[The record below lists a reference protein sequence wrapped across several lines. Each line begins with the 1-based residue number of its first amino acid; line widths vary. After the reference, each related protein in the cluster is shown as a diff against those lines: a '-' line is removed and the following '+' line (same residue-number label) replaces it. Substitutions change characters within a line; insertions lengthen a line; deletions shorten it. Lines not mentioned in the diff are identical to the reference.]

1 MKVLTQNLKTGNTDI
16 LEVPS
21 PSIDSKKIRVIN
33 DCSLISTG
41 TESLI
46 VNFGKAG
53 WLNKARQQPDRI
65 KDVINKIKSSGI
77 TDTYKAIKNKL
88 YYPMA
93 MGYAAVGTISH
104 TNENYNLSKGTRVFT
119 NSFHQEEA
127 LVDYNMCVKI
137 PENVDNKS
145 ASFGAIG
152 GIAMQSVKCV
162 PQKSKFIAIIGLGL
176 LGQVTFRILN
186 ALGYQ
191 CIVYDIDT
199 KKVDF
204 AVKCG
209 AKGIHSNNITEVIL
223 NYTKGK
229 GVDCTIVAASS
240 LSHQIINEATSYTK
254 RKGKIVSSGLVGLNL
269 IRDRFFKK
277 QIELVVSNSSGDKN
291 HRGKGSSHENI
302 DYFFE
307 LLSSKKISVLDLIS
321 EEISFDDSDNIY
333 SFPDES
339 LFFSKLIKYENNN
352 HNPVHTFSDSKEN
365 KSLDKLRVGLIG
377 TGNFAMSTLIPAI
390 NRTKEGYLSSLL
402 GREGL
407 SLFVARQRFNISQI
421 TTNQLDFYKNIDA
434 VCITTP
440 HETHFNFLKQA
451 IKLSLPVWVEK
462 PLVISNKELI
472 DIQRE
477 MLSNKLIYAIGY
489 NRSSAPWTN
498 FMKSKINSRK
508 TTISMTVNA
517 GELPLEHWLL
527 DENTCGGRIIG
538 ECCHFIDLALTLV
551 GHTKL
556 THVEC
561 INRDRYYQDT
571 GNYILTFE
579 DESKVDINYTHN
591 LPASLPKEK
600 IVVKLSESTYTN
612 NNWKK
617 FSSGEI
623 FNFISTKKGKGH
635 NEAIATFFR
644 NVRNNKFST
653 ESEIDDMC
661 FSTYVSIK
669 LQKMSKGDVLDILDC
684 YKDEILSKAPKLND

>member
-1 MKVLTQNLKTGNTDI
+1 MKVLTQNLKTGKTDI
-16 LEVPS
+16 LDVPS

-33 DCSLISTG
+33 DYSLISTG

-46 VNFGKAG
+46 VNFGKAS

-65 KDVINKIKSSGI
+65 KDVFNKIKSSGI
-77 TDTYKAIKNKL
+77 ADTYKAIKNKL
-88 YYPMA
+88 HYPMV

-104 TNENYNLSKGTRVFT
+104 KDKNYNLSKGTRVFT

-127 LVDYNMCVKI
+127 LVNYNMCVKI
-137 PENVDNKS
+137 PDDVDNKS

-162 PQKSKFIAIIGLGL
+162 PEKSKFIAIIGLGL

-191 CIVYDIDT
+191 CIVYDIDA
-199 KKVDF
+199 KKVDL
-204 AVKCG
+204 AIKYG
-209 AKGIHSNNITEVIL
+209 AKGIHKNNITEAIL

-229 GVDCTIVAASS
+229 GVDCTIIAASS
-240 LSHQIINEATSYTK
+240 LSHQIINEATSYTR

-269 IRDRFFKK
+269 IRDKFFKK
-277 QIELVVSNSSGDKN
+277 QIELVISNSSGNKN

-302 DYFFE
+302 NYFFE
-307 LLSSKKISVLDLIS
+307 LLASKKISVLDLIS
-321 EEISFDDSDNIY
+321 EEISFDDADNIY

-352 HNPVHTFSDSKEN
+352 HDPIHTFSDGKEN
-365 KSLDKLRVGLIG
+365 KSLGKLRVGLIG
-377 TGNFAMSTLIPAI
+377 TGNFAMSTLIPTI
-390 NRTKEGYLSSLL
+390 NNTKEGYLSSLL

-407 SLFVARQRFNISQI
+407 SLYIARQRFNIPQI

-451 IKLSLPVWVEK
+451 ITLSLPVWIEK

-472 DIQRE
+472 DIQTE
-477 MLSNKLIYAIGY
+477 MLSKKLIYAIGY

-498 FMKSKINSRK
+498 FMQNKINSRK
-508 TTISMTVNA
+508 TNISMTINA

-527 DENTCGGRIIG
+527 DENTCGGRIVG
-538 ECCHFIDLALTLV
+538 ECCHFIDLALTLL

-556 THVEC
+556 THVKC

-579 DESKVDINYTHN
+579 DGSKVNINYTHD
-591 LPASLPKEK
+591 LPASVPKEK
-600 IVVKLSESTYTN
+600 IIVKLSQSIYIN
-612 NNWKK
+612 DNWKK
-617 FSSGEI
+617 FSSGKI
-623 FNFISTKKGKGH
+623 YNFISPKKGKGH
-635 NEAIATFFR
+635 NGAITTFLQ
-644 NVRNNKFST
+644 NVRNNKTST
-653 ESEIDDMC
+653 ESEIYKIC

-669 LQKMSKGDVLDILDC
+669 LQTMSKGDFLNILDC
-684 YKDEILSKAPKLND
+684 YRDEILSKALKSND

>member
-1 MKVLTQNLKTGNTDI
+1 MKVLTQNLKTGKTDI

-33 DCSLISTG
+33 DYSLISTG
-41 TESLI
+41 TESYV
-46 VNFGKAG
+46 VNFGKAS
-53 WLNKARQQPDRI
+53 WINKARQQPDRV

-88 YYPMA
+88 YYPMV

-104 TNENYNLSKGTRVFT
+104 KNENYNLSKGTRVFT

-137 PENVDNKS
+137 PDNVDNKS

-152 GIAMQSVKCV
+152 GIAMQSIKCI
-162 PQKSKFIAIIGLGL
+162 PEGSKFISIIGLGL

-191 CIVYDIDT
+191 CIVYDLDSR
-199 KKVDF
+199 KVDL
-204 AVKCG
+204 AVQYG
-209 AKGIHSNNITEVIL
+209 AKGIHTNNLTEAIL

-240 LSHQIINEATSYTK
+240 LSNYIINEATSYTR
-254 RKGKIVSSGLVGLNL
+254 RKGKIISSGLVGLDL
-269 IRDRFFKK
+269 IRDKFFKK
-277 QIELVVSNSSGDKN
+277 QIELVISNSSGNKN
-291 HRGKGSSHENI
+291 HRSKGSSYENI
-302 DYFFE
+302 NYFFE
-307 LLSSKKISVLDLIS
+307 LLSSKQIEVLDLIS
-321 EEISFDDSDNIY
+321 EEISFDDSKNIY
-333 SFPDES
+333 SFPSES
-339 LFFSKLIKYENNN
+339 LFFSKLIRYENNN
-352 HNPVHTFSDSKEN
+352 PVYTFSDGANN
-365 KSLDKLRVGLIG
+365 KSLDKLKVGLIG
-377 TGNFAMSTLIPAI
+377 AGNFARSTLIPTI
-390 NRTKEGYLSSLL
+390 NRTKEGYVSSLL

-407 SLFVARQRFNISQI
+407 PLYVARKRFNTSQI
-421 TTNQLDFYKNIDA
+421 TTNQLDFYKNIDV

-451 IKLSLPVWVEK
+451 IKLSLPVWIEK

-472 DIQRE
+472 AIQKE
-477 MLSNKLIYAIGY
+477 MLSNKLVYAIGY

-498 FMKSKINSRK
+498 FMKNKINSRK
-508 TTISMTVNA
+508 TNIAMTINA

-527 DENTCGGRIIG
+527 DESTCGGRIIG
-538 ECCHFIDLALTLV
+538 ECCHFIDLALTLL

-556 THVEC
+556 THIEC

-579 DESKVDINYTHN
+579 DGSKVNINYRSD
-591 LPASLPKEK
+591 LPASVPKEK
-600 IVVKLSESTYTN
+600 IVLKLSQSTYTN

-617 FSSGEI
+617 FSNEKI
-623 FNFISTKKGKGH
+623 LNFSSPKKGKGH
-635 NEAIATFFR
+635 NEAITTFFR
-644 NVRNNKFST
+644 NIRNNKFST
-653 ESEIDDMC
+653 ESEIHDMC

-684 YKDEILSKAPKLND
+684 YKDEILSKA